1 MRGRFITFE
10 GGEGVGKSTQIRR
23 LAASLSGLG
32 IKTVMTREPGGSP
45 HAEKLREVLLSGGA
59 RPFGAFAET
68 ILFNAARDDH
78 LDVTIR
84 PALENGSWVLCDR
97 FIDST
102 RAYQGVLGEIDP
114 ALIRSMERVVVG
126 NTMPDLTLI
135 LDLPAQ
141 DGLARARA
149 RSAQVDRFEG
159 ESLSF
164 HEKLRE
170 AFLAIAEAEP
180 KRCAVI
186 DASGSQDVVAAQIFA
201 VARRRLGLDSAQVLA

>member
-1 MRGRFITFE
+1 MKGRFITFE

-23 LAASLSGLG
+23 LATSLAGLG
-32 IKTVMTREPGGSP
+32 IETLLTREPGGSP

-59 RPFGAFAET
+59 KPFGAFAET

-78 LDVTIR
+78 LEVTIR
-84 PALENGSWVLCDR
+84 PALAKGVWVLCDR

-126 NTMPDLTLI
+126 DTVPDLTLI
-135 LDLPAQ
+135 LDMPAR

-149 RSAQVDRFEG
+149 RSAVIDRFEG
-159 ESLSF
+159 EGLSF

-170 AFLAIAEAEP
+170 AFLAIAEFEP
-180 KRCAVI
+180 RRCAVI
-186 DASGSQDVVAAQIFA
+186 DASGAPDAVAASVIA
-201 VARRRLGLDSAQVLA
+201 VVRQRLGLNMVRAPA